1 MGVTGGAGEAVKPS
15 SSSSLSPVAG
25 LRAAAI
31 VKLNAA
37 FLAFFFLAYM
47 ALLLHPK
54 YSYLLDRGAA
64 SSLVR
69 CTAFRDACTP
79 ATTSTAQLSRK
90 LGGVAANKAVAAAA
104 AERIV
109 NAGRAPAMFDEL
121 RGRLRMGLVNI
132 GRDELL
138 ALGVEGDAV
147 GVDFERVSD
156 MFRWSDLFPEWI
168 DEEEDD
174 EGPSCPELPM
184 PDFSRYGDVDVVVA
198 SLPCNRSDAAW
209 NRDVFRLQV
218 HLVTAHMAARKGRR
232 HHAGGGG
239 RVRVVVR
246 SECEPMM
253 DLFRCDEAVG
263 RDGEWWMYMVDVE
276 RLEEKLRL
284 PVGSCNLA
292 LPLWGP
298 GGIQEVF
305 NVSELTAAA
314 ATAGRPRRE
323 AYATV
328 LHSSDT
334 YLCGAIVLAQSI
346 RRAGSTRD
354 LVLLH
359 DHTVSKPALAAL
371 VAAGWTPRKIKRI
384 RNPRAERGTYNEYNY
399 SKFRLWQLTDYDRVV
414 FVNADIFVL
423 RDLDALFG
431 FPQLTAVGNDGS
443 LFNSG
448 VMVIEPSQCTFQS
461 LIRQRRTIR
470 SYNGGDQGFLN
481 EVFVWWH
488 RLPRRVNYLKNFW
501 ANTTAERAL
510 KERLFRADPAE
521 VWSIHYLGLKPW
533 TCYRDY
539 DCNWNIGDQ
548 RVYASDAAH
557 ARWWQVYDDMGE
569 AMRSPCRLSERRKI
583 EIAWDR
589 HLAEEAGFSDHH
601 WKINITDPRKWE

>member
-1 MGVTGGAGEAVKPS
+1 MGVTNGAGEALK
-15 SSSSLSPVAG
+15 SPAAG

-37 FLAFFFLAYM
+37 FVAFFFLAYV

-64 SSLVR
+64 SLVR
-69 CTAFRDACTP
+69 CTFRDACP
-79 ATTSTAQLSRK
+79 TTTAQLSRK
-90 LGGVAANKAVAAAA
+90 LGGVPANKVAT

-109 NAGRAPAMFDEL
+109 NVGRAPTMFDEL

-132 GRDELL
+132 RRDELL
-138 ALGVEGDAV
+138 PLGVEGDAV
-147 GVDFERVSD
+147 TVDFERVSD
-156 MFRWSDLFPEWI
+156 VFQWSDLFPEWI

-184 PDFSRYGDVDVVVA
+184 PDFSRYTDVDVVVA
-198 SLPCNRSDAAW
+198 SLPCNRSSSTDKPW

-218 HLVTAHMAARKGRR
+218 HLVAAHMAARKGRR
-232 HHAGGGG
+232 AGGADG
-239 RVRVVVR
+239 RVRVVLR

-253 DLFRCDEAVG
+253 DLFRCDDVVG
-263 RDGEWWMYMVDVE
+263 RDGEWWMYRVDVE

-292 LPLWGP
+292 LPLWGR

-305 NVSELTAAA
+305 NVSELMMETAAA
-314 ATAGRPRRE
+314 AAGRPRRE

-359 DHTVSKPALAAL
+359 DHTVSKPALRAL
-371 VAAGWTPRKIKRI
+371 AAAGWSPRKMKRI
-384 RNPRAERGTYNEYNY
+384 RNPRAARGTYNEYNY
-399 SKFRLWQLTDYDRVV
+399 SKFRLWQLTEYDRVV
-414 FVNADIFVL
+414 FVDADILVL
-423 RDLDALFG
+423 RDLDVLFR

-448 VMVIEPSQCTFQS
+448 IMVIEPSQCTFES
-461 LIRQRRTIR
+461 LIRKRRTIR

-510 KERLFRADPAE
+510 KERLFRADPPE

-539 DCNWNIGDQ
+539 DCNWNIADQ
-548 RVYASDAAH
+548 WVYASDAAH

-569 AMRSPCRLSERRKI
+569 VMRGPCRLSERRKI

-589 HLAEEAGFSDHH
+589 HLAEEAAYADQH
-601 WKINITDPRKWE
+601 WKINITDPRKWQ

>member
-1 MGVTGGAGEAVKPS
+1 MGVTTNGAGEALK
-15 SSSSLSPVAG
+15 SPAAG
-25 LRAAAI
+25 LRAAAV

-37 FLAFFFLAYM
+37 FLTFFLLAYM

-54 YSYLLDRGAA
+54 YSYLLDHGAT
-64 SSLVR
+64 SLVR
-69 CTAFRDACTP
+69 CTFRDACPT
-79 ATTSTAQLSRK
+79 QLSRK
-90 LGGVAANKAVAAAA
+90 LGGAPANKAA

-109 NAGRAPAMFDEL
+109 NAGRAPTMFDEL
-121 RGRLRMGLVNI
+121 RGRQRMGLVNI
-132 GRDELL
+132 DRDELL

-147 GVDFERVSD
+147 AVDFERVSD
-156 MFRWSDLFPEWI
+156 VFQWSDLFPEWI

-198 SLPCNRSDAAW
+198 GLPCNRTAKGW
-209 NRDVFRLQV
+209 NRDVFRMQV
-218 HLVTAHMAARKGRR
+218 HLVAAQMAARKGKR
-232 HHAGGGG
+232 GGGDG
-239 RVRVVVR
+239 RVRVVLR

-263 RDGEWWMYMVDVE
+263 RDGEWWMYRVDVE

-292 LPLWGP
+292 LPLWGT
-298 GGIQEVF
+298 GGIHEVF
-305 NVSELTAAA
+305 NVSDLAAA
-314 ATAGRPRRE
+314 APGRPRRE

-359 DHTVSKPALAAL
+359 DHTVSKPALRTLA
-371 VAAGWTPRKIKRI
+371 AAGWIPRKIKRI
-384 RNPRAERGTYNEYNY
+384 RNPRAARGTYNEYNY
-399 SKFRLWQLTDYDRVV
+399 SKFRLWQLSEYERVV
-414 FVNADIFVL
+414 FVDADILVL
-423 RDLDALFG
+423 RNLDVLFR

-448 VMVIEPSQCTFQS
+448 IMVIEPSQCTFDA
-461 LIRQRRTIR
+461 LIRNRRTIR

-501 ANTTAERAL
+501 ANTTGERAL
-510 KERLFRADPAE
+510 KERLFRAEPAE
-521 VWSIHYLGLKPW
+521 VWSIHYLGMKPW

-539 DCNWNIGDQ
+539 DCNWNLRDQ
-548 RVYASDAAH
+548 WVYASDEAH
-557 ARWWQVYDDMGE
+557 ARWWQVYDEMGE
-569 AMRSPCRLSERRKI
+569 VMRGPCGLSERRKI
-583 EIAWDR
+583 EMAWDR
-589 HLAEEAGFSDHH
+589 HLAEEAGYADQH
-601 WKINITDPRKWE
+601 WKINITDPRKWA

>member
-1 MGVTGGAGEAVKPS
+1 
-15 SSSSLSPVAG
+15 
-25 LRAAAI
+25 
-31 VKLNAA
+31 
-37 FLAFFFLAYM
+37 
-47 ALLLHPK
+47 
-54 YSYLLDRGAA
+54 
-64 SSLVR
+64 
-69 CTAFRDACTP
+69 
-79 ATTSTAQLSRK
+79 
-90 LGGVAANKAVAAAA
+90 
-104 AERIV
+104 
-109 NAGRAPAMFDEL
+109 
-121 RGRLRMGLVNI
+121 
-132 GRDELL
+132 
-138 ALGVEGDAV
+138 
-147 GVDFERVSD
+147 
-156 MFRWSDLFPEWI
+156 
-168 DEEEDD
+168 
-174 EGPSCPELPM
+174 
-184 PDFSRYGDVDVVVA
+184 
-198 SLPCNRSDAAW
+198 
-209 NRDVFRLQV
+209 
-218 HLVTAHMAARKGRR
+218 
-232 HHAGGGG
+232 
-239 RVRVVVR
+239 
-246 SECEPMM
+246 MM

-305 NVSELTAAA
+305 DVSELTAAA
-314 ATAGRPRRE
+314 AGRPRRE

-371 VAAGWTPRKIKRI
+371 VAAGWIPRKIKRI

-414 FVNADIFVL
+414 FVDADILVL
-423 RDLDALFG
+423 RDLDALFR

-448 VMVIEPSQCTFQS
+448 IMVIEPSQCTFES

-501 ANTTAERAL
+501 ANTTAERSL
-510 KERLFRADPAE
+510 KERLFRAEPAE

-569 AMRSPCRLSERRKI
+569 VMRSPCRLSERRKI

>member
-1 MGVTGGAGEAVKPS
+1 MGVTTAGGESVKYPVRS
-15 SSSSLSPVAG
+15 SV
-25 LRAAAI
+25 I

-37 FLAFFFLAYM
+37 FLAFFLFAYM

-54 YSYLLDRGAA
+54 YSYLLDHGAT
-64 SSLVR
+64 SLVR
-69 CTAFRDACTP
+69 CTFRDTCP
-79 ATTSTAQLSRK
+79 PPAQLSRK
-90 LGGVAANKAVAAAA
+90 LGGVPANKVAA
-104 AERIV
+104 EPIV
-109 NAGRAPAMFDEL
+109 NAGRAPTMFDEL

-132 GRDELL
+132 GRDGLL
-138 ALGVEGDAV
+138 ALGVEGEAV
-147 GVDFERVSD
+147 RVDFERVSD
-156 MFRWSDLFPEWI
+156 VFQWSDLFPEWI

-184 PDFSRYGDVDVVVA
+184 PDFARYGDVDVVVA
-198 SLPCNRSDAAW
+198 SLPCNRTAPGW

-218 HLVTAHMAARKGRR
+218 HLVAAHMAARKGRR
-232 HHAGGGG
+232 DGGT
-239 RVRVVVR
+239 VRVVLR

-263 RDGEWWMYMVDVE
+263 REGQWYMYRMDVQ

-292 LPLWGP
+292 LPLWGS
-298 GGIQEVF
+298 GGIQQEEVF
-305 NVSELTAAA
+305 SFSNASSSSPPGA
-314 ATAGRPRRE
+314 RRRE

-346 RRAGSTRD
+346 RRSGSTRD

-359 DHTVSKPALAAL
+359 DHTVSRPALRAL
-371 VAAGWTPRKIKRI
+371 SAAGWIPRRIKRI
-384 RNPRAERGTYNEYNY
+384 RNPRAARGSYNEYNY
-399 SKFRLWQLTDYDRVV
+399 SKFRLWQLLDYDRVV
-414 FVNADIFVL
+414 FVDADVLVL
-423 RDLDALFG
+423 RGLDALFG
-431 FPQLTAVGNDGS
+431 FPQLAAAGNDAW

-448 VMVIEPSQCTFQS
+448 VMVIEPSACTFEA
-461 LIRQRRTIR
+461 LLRGRRAIR

-501 ANTTAERAL
+501 ANTTGERAL
-510 KERLFRADPAE
+510 KERLFGADPPELGA
-521 VWSIHYLGLKPW
+521 IHYLGMKPW

-539 DCNWNIGDQ
+539 DCNWNVADQ
-548 RVYASDAAH
+548 RVYASDEAH
-557 ARWWQVYDDMGE
+557 RRWWQVYDSMGDH
-569 AMRSPCRLSERRKI
+569 MRGPCRLSERRKV
-583 EIAWDR
+583 EIAWGR
-589 HLAEEAGFSDHH
+589 HVAEDMGYEDQH

>member
-1 MGVTGGAGEAVKPS
+1 MGVTTAGEAVK
-15 SSSSLSPVAG
+15 SPV
-25 LRAAAI
+25 RASVI

-37 FLAFFFLAYM
+37 FLAFFLLAYM
-47 ALLLHPK
+47 ALLLHPR
-54 YSYLLDRGAA
+54 YSYLLDRGAT
-64 SSLVR
+64 SLVR
-69 CTAFRDACTP
+69 CTFSDDACP
-79 ATTSTAQLSRK
+79 PSTQLSRK
-90 LGGVAANKAVAAAA
+90 LGGGVAANKVA

-132 GRDELL
+132 GLEDVL
-138 ALGVEGDAV
+138 ALGVEGEAMR
-147 GVDFERVSD
+147 VDLERVSD
-156 MFRWSDLFPEWI
+156 VFQWSDLFPEWI

-184 PDFSRYGDVDVVVA
+184 PDLSRYDGEVDVVVA
-198 SLPCNRSDAAW
+198 SLPCNRTAPGGW

-218 HLVTAHMAARKGRR
+218 HLAAAQMAARKGRR
-232 HHAGGGG
+232 DGGGA
-239 RVRVVVR
+239 VRVVLR

-263 RDGEWWMYMVDVE
+263 REGDWWMYRVDVE

-292 LPLWGP
+292 LPLWGS
-298 GGIQEVF
+298 GGIHEVF
-305 NVSELTAAA
+305 SVSSELPAEAPSP
-314 ATAGRPRRE
+314 ATGRPRRE

-346 RRAGSTRD
+346 RRSGSTRD

-359 DHTVSKPALAAL
+359 DHTVSKPALRAL
-371 VAAGWTPRKIKRI
+371 SAAGWIPRKIKRI
-384 RNPRAERGTYNEYNY
+384 RNPRAARGTYNEYNY
-399 SKFRLWQLTDYDRVV
+399 SKFRLWQLTEYDRVV
-414 FVNADIFVL
+414 FVDADILVL
-423 RDLDALFG
+423 RNLDALFR
-431 FPQLTAVGNDGS
+431 FPQLSAVGNDGS

-448 VMVIEPSQCTFQS
+448 VMVIEPSACTFEA
-461 LIRQRRTIR
+461 LIRKRRTVR

-501 ANTTAERAL
+501 ANTTGERAL

-521 VWSIHYLGLKPW
+521 VGSIHYLGMKPW

-539 DCNWNIGDQ
+539 DCNWNVADQ
-548 RVYASDAAH
+548 RVYASDEAH
-557 ARWWQVYDDMGE
+557 ARWWQVYDRMGE
-569 AMRSPCRLSERRKI
+569 AMRGPCRLSERRKV

-589 HLAEEAGFSDHH
+589 HVAEEIGFADQH

>member
-1 MGVTGGAGEAVKPS
+1 MGVNTAGEAVK
-15 SSSSLSPVAG
+15 SPAG
-25 LRAAAI
+25 RAASVI

-37 FLAFFFLAYM
+37 FVAFFLLAYM

-54 YSYLLDRGAA
+54 YSYLLDRGAT
-64 SSLVR
+64 SLVR
-69 CTAFRDACTP
+69 CTFRDD
-79 ATTSTAQLSRK
+79 ATCPPSTQLVSRK
-90 LGGVAANKAVAAAA
+90 LGGGVAANKVAAE

-109 NAGRAPAMFDEL
+109 NAGRAPAMFDDL

-132 GRDELL
+132 GAEDLL
-138 ALGVEGDAV
+138 ALGVEGEAV
-147 GVDFERVSD
+147 RVDFDRVSD
-156 MFRWSDLFPEWI
+156 VFRWSDLFPEWI

-184 PDFSRYGDVDVVVA
+184 PDLSLEEDLDVVVA
-198 SLPCNRSDAAW
+198 SLPCNRTAPGGW

-218 HLVTAHMAARKGRR
+218 HLAAARVAARRGRR
-232 HHAGGGG
+232 DAAGA
-239 RVRVVVR
+239 VRVVLR
-246 SECEPMM
+246 SECGEPMM
-253 DLFRCDEAVG
+253 DLFRCEEEVG
-263 RDGEWWMYMVDVE
+263 REGDWWMYRVDVE

-292 LPLWGP
+292 MPLWGS
-298 GGIQEVF
+298 GGIHEVF
-305 NVSELTAAA
+305 NVSELPASP
-314 ATAGRPRRE
+314 GVRPRRE

-354 LVLLH
+354 LILLH
-359 DHTVSKPALAAL
+359 DHTVSKPALRAL
-371 VAAGWTPRKIKRI
+371 SAAGWTPRKIKRI
-384 RNPRAERGTYNEYNY
+384 RNPRAARGTYNEYNY

-414 FVNADIFVL
+414 FVDADILVL
-423 RDLDALFG
+423 RNLDALFA
-431 FPQLTAVGNDGS
+431 FPQLAAVGNDGP

-448 VMVIEPSQCTFQS
+448 VMVIEPSACTFDA
-461 LIRQRRTIR
+461 LIRKRRTVR

-501 ANTTAERAL
+501 ANTTGERAL
-510 KERLFRADPAE
+510 KERLFGADPAE
-521 VWSIHYLGLKPW
+521 VWSIHYLGMKPW

-539 DCNWNIGDQ
+539 DCNWNVADQ
-548 RVYASDAAH
+548 RVYASDEAH
-557 ARWWQVYDDMGE
+557 RRWWQVYDQMGE
-569 AMRSPCRLSERRKI
+569 VMRGPCGLSERRKV

-589 HLAEEAGFSDHH
+589 HVAEEIGFADQH
-601 WKINITDPRKWE
+601 WKINITDPRKWD

>member
-1 MGVTGGAGEAVKPS
+1 MGVTTAGEAVCK
-15 SSSSLSPVAG
+15 SPA
-25 LRAAAI
+25 RASVI
-31 VKLNAA
+31 VRLNAA
-37 FLAFFFLAYM
+37 FLAFFLFAYV

-54 YSYLLDRGAA
+54 YSGLLDRGAT
-64 SSLVR
+64 SLVR
-69 CTAFRDACTP
+69 CTFRDSCP
-79 ATTSTAQLSRK
+79 PPPPSNQQLSRK
-90 LGGVAANKAVAAAA
+90 LGGVAANKVAEE
-104 AERIV
+104 ERIV
-109 NAGRAPAMFDEL
+109 NAGRAAAMFDEL

-147 GVDFERVSD
+147 RVDFERVSD
-156 MFRWSDLFPEWI
+156 AFRWSDLFPEWI

-184 PDFSRYGDVDVVVA
+184 PDWARYGGDVDVVVA
-198 SLPCNRSDAAW
+198 SLPCNRSAPGW

-218 HLVTAHMAARKGRR
+218 HLVAAQVAARKGRR
-232 HHAGGGG
+232 DGAGA
-239 RVRVVVR
+239 VRVVLR
-246 SECEPMM
+246 SQCEPMM
-253 DLFRCDEAVG
+253 DLFRCDEEVG
-263 RDGEWWMYMVDVE
+263 REGDWYMYRVDVP

-292 LPLWGP
+292 MPLWGS
-298 GGIQEVF
+298 GGRGIHEVL
-305 NVSELTAAA
+305 N
-314 ATAGRPRRE
+314 ATSWSGGRRPRRE

-359 DHTVSKPALAAL
+359 DHTVSRPALRAL
-371 VAAGWTPRKIKRI
+371 SAAGWTPRRIKRI
-384 RNPRAERGTYNEYNY
+384 RNPRAARGTYNEYNY
-399 SKFRLWQLTDYDRVV
+399 SKFRLWQLADYDRVV
-414 FVNADIFVL
+414 FVDADILVL
-423 RDLDALFG
+423 RDLDALFA
-431 FPQLTAVGNDGS
+431 FPQLAAVGNDGS

-448 VMVIEPSQCTFQS
+448 VMVIEPSACTFDA
-461 LIRQRRTIR
+461 LMRGRRTVR

-501 ANTTAERAL
+501 ANTTGERAL
-510 KERLFRADPAE
+510 KERLFRADPPE
-521 VWSIHYLGLKPW
+521 VWSVHYLGMKPW

-539 DCNWNIGDQ
+539 DCNWNVADQ
-548 RVYASDAAH
+548 RVYASDEAH
-557 ARWWQVYDDMGE
+557 ARWWQVYDQMGDH
-569 AMRSPCRLSERRKI
+569 MRGPCRLSERRKV

-589 HLAEEAGFSDHH
+589 HVAEELGYTDQH
-601 WKINITDPRKWE
+601 WKINITDPRKWD

>member
-79 ATTSTAQLSRK
+79 ATTTTAQLSRK
-90 LGGVAANKAVAAAA
+90 LGGVAANKAVAAA

-121 RGRLRMGLVNI
+121 RGRLRMGL
-132 GRDELL
+132 
-138 ALGVEGDAV
+138 
-147 GVDFERVSD
+147 
-156 MFRWSDLFPEWI
+156 WI

-218 HLVTAHMAARKGRR
+218 HLVTAHMAARKGLR
-232 HHAGGGG
+232 HDAGGGGGGG

-371 VAAGWTPRKIKRI
+371 
-384 RNPRAERGTYNEYNY
+384 
-399 SKFRLWQLTDYDRVV
+399 LTDYDRVV
-414 FVNADIFVL
+414 FVDADILVL

>member
-1 MGVTGGAGEAVKPS
+1 MGVTSGAGEALKSSTS
-15 SSSSLSPVAG
+15 SSPMAG

-54 YSYLLDRGAA
+54 YSYLLDRGA
-64 SSLVR
+64 SSLAR
-69 CTAFRDACTP
+69 CNAFRDACS
-79 ATTSTAQLSRK
+79 TSTATTTSQLSRK
-90 LGGVAANKAVAAAA
+90 LGGVAANKAVA

-121 RGRLRMGLVNI
+121 RGRLLMGLVNI

-147 GVDFERVSD
+147 AVDFERVSD
-156 MFRWSDLFPEWI
+156 VFRWSDLFPEWI

-198 SLPCNRSDAAW
+198 SLPCNRTDSAW

-218 HLVTAHMAARKGRR
+218 HLVAAHMAARRGRR
-232 HHAGGGG
+232 HGGGG
-239 RVRVVVR
+239 RVRVVLR

-276 RLEEKLRL
+276 RLDEKLRL

-305 NVSELTAAA
+305 NVSELAAA
-314 ATAGRPRRE
+314 ESAGSGQRRRRE

-359 DHTVSKPALAAL
+359 DHTVSKAAL
-371 VAAGWTPRKIKRI
+371 
-384 RNPRAERGTYNEYNY
+384 RA
-399 SKFRLWQLTDYDRVV
+399 L
-414 FVNADIFVL
+414 
-423 RDLDALFG
+423 
-431 FPQLTAVGNDGS
+431 LTAVGNDGS

-448 VMVIEPSQCTFQS
+448 VMVIEPSQCTFES

-510 KERLFRADPAE
+510 KERLFRSDPPE

-539 DCNWNIGDQ
+539 DCNWNIPDQ

-557 ARWWQVYDDMGE
+557 ARWWQVYDDMGDV
-569 AMRSPCRLSERRKI
+569 MRAPCRLTERRKI

-589 HLAEEAGFSDHH
+589 HLAEQAASSDHH